1 MTLATTGREP
11 GEPPDWCFDMNEHM
25 VPSTCTWT
33 GQKWVKSYDD
43 GGFGS
48 GADGGVPGS
57 FGVLMFLGLLV
68 AVAVTAWRVSL
79 ARRVA
84 RDAGLDPD
92 RATEL
97 TLLEDH
103 GLEASYI
110 SAHLQARPVAE
121 QPPAPAVRSAEERL
135 RELRSLL
142 DAGLITQEE
151 HDARRTAVVDSL

>member
-1 MTLATTGREP
+1 MPLATMDKGP
-11 GEPPDWCFDMNEHM
+11 GKAPDWCFELNEHG
-25 VPSTCTWT
+25 VPPTCTWT

-43 GGFGS
+43 GFGS
-48 GADGGVPGS
+48 GAGGGMPDS
-57 FGVLMFLGLLV
+57 FGAFIFLGILLTI
-68 AVAVTAWRVSL
+68 AVTAWRVSL

-103 GLEASYI
+103 GLEASYL

-142 DAGLITQEE
+142 EQGLISQEE
-151 HDARRTAVVDSL
+151 HDARRQAVVDAL

>member
-1 MTLATTGREP
+1 
-11 GEPPDWCFDMNEHM
+11 MNEDM

-43 GGFGS
+43 GYS
-48 GADGGVPGS
+48 GAGGGMPDS
-57 FGVLMFLGLLV
+57 FGAFIFLGILV
-68 AVAVTAWRVSL
+68 TLAATAWRVSL

-103 GLEASYI
+103 GLEASYLA
-110 SAHLQARPVAE
+110 AHLQARPAAE
-121 QPPAPAVRSAEERL
+121 QPPAPAVRSAQQRL
-135 RELRSLL
+135 GELRSLL
-142 DAGLITQEE
+142 ESGLISQEE
-151 HDARRTAVVDSL
+151 HDARRKAIVDAL

>member
-1 MTLATTGREP
+1 
-11 GEPPDWCFDMNEHM
+11 MNENM

-43 GGFGS
+43 GYG
-48 GADGGVPGS
+48 GADGGMPGS
-57 FGVLMFLGLLV
+57 FGVLMFLGILV
-68 AVAVTAWRVSL
+68 AIGITAWRVSL

-103 GLEASYI
+103 GLEASYL
-110 SAHLQARPVAE
+110 SAHLQARPVAG
-121 QPPAPAVRSAEERL
+121 QAPAPAVRSAEERL

-142 DAGLITQEE
+142 ESGLISQEE
-151 HDARRTAVVDSL
+151 HDTRRRAVVDAL

>member
-1 MTLATTGREP
+1 MPPATSRTDPGRA
-11 GEPPDWCFDMNEHM
+11 PDWCFDMNEDM

-43 GGFGS
+43 GFS
-48 GADGGVPGS
+48 GADAGMPGS
-57 FGVLMFLGLLV
+57 FGVLMFLGILV
-68 AVAVTAWRVSL
+68 AVGITAWRVSL

-103 GLEASYI
+103 GLEASYL

-142 DAGLITQEE
+142 ESGLISQEE
-151 HDARRTAVVDSL
+151 HDTRRKAVVDAL

>member
-1 MTLATTGREP
+1 MAPATSRTEP
-11 GEPPDWCFDMNEHM
+11 GKAPDWCFDMNEEM
-25 VPSTCTWT
+25 VPSSCTWT

-43 GGFGS
+43 GYGS
-48 GADGGVPGS
+48 GADGGIPGS
-57 FGVLMFLGLLV
+57 FGVLMFLGILLTIGI
-68 AVAVTAWRVSL
+68 TAWRVSL

-84 RDAGLDPD
+84 RDAGLDPN

-103 GLEASYI
+103 GLEASYL

-121 QPPAPAVRSAEERL
+121 QPSAPAVRSAEERL

-142 DAGLITQEE
+142 ESGLISQEE
-151 HDARRTAVVDSL
+151 HDARRKAVVDAL

>member
-1 MTLATTGREP
+1 MVIATTRREP
-11 GEPPDWCFDMNEHM
+11 GEPPDWCFDMNENM

-48 GADGGVPGS
+48 GADAGMPGS
-57 FGVLMFLGLLV
+57 FGVLMFLGLLA

-121 QPPAPAVRSAEERL
+121 QPSAPAVRSAEERL

>member
-1 MTLATTGREP
+1 MPLVTLPLTFQPGFEP
-11 GEPPDWCFDMNEHM
+11 GPAGMDMGPP
-25 VPSTCTWT
+25 P
-33 GQKWVKSYDD
+33 
-43 GGFGS
+43 GFV
-48 GADGGVPGS
+48 A
-57 FGVLMFLGLLV
+57 FGVLAAVV
-68 AVAVTAWRVSL
+68 AIGTTLWRVSL

-103 GLEASYI
+103 GLEASYL

-142 DAGLITQEE
+142 EQGLISQEE
-151 HDARRTAVVDSL
+151 HDARRKAVVDAL

>member
-1 MTLATTGREP
+1 MPLATSRKDPAEA
-11 GEPPDWCFDMNEHM
+11 PDWCFDMNESM

-43 GGFGS
+43 GFAP
-48 GADGGVPGS
+48 GADGGVPGA
-57 FGVLMFLGLLV
+57 FGALMLLGVLV
-68 AVAVTAWRVSL
+68 TVAVTVWRVSL

-110 SAHLQARPVAE
+110 SAHLPARPVTE
-121 QPPAPAVRSAEERL
+121 QPAAPAVRSVEERL

-142 DAGLITQEE
+142 DQGLITQEE
-151 HDARRTAVVDSL
+151 HDARRQAVVDAL

>member
-1 MTLATTGREP
+1 MALATSRQEP
-11 GEPPDWCFDMNEHM
+11 GRAPDWCFDLNEDM

-43 GGFGS
+43 GYGS
-48 GADGGVPGS
+48 GADGGIPGS
-57 FGVLMFLGLLV
+57 FGVLMFLGILLTIGI
-68 AVAVTAWRVSL
+68 TAWRVSL

-103 GLEASYI
+103 GLEASYL

-142 DAGLITQEE
+142 DQGFITQEE
-151 HDARRTAVVDSL
+151 HDARRKAVVDAL

>member
-1 MTLATTGREP
+1 MALATSRKEP
-11 GEPPDWCFDMNEHM
+11 GRAPDWCFDMNDEG
-25 VPSTCTWT
+25 VLSTCTWT

-43 GGFGS
+43 GYGS
-48 GADGGVPGS
+48 GADVGIPGS
-57 FGVLMFLGLLV
+57 FGVLMFLGILV
-68 AVAVTAWRVSL
+68 TIAITVWRVSL

-84 RDAGLDPD
+84 RDAGLDPN

-103 GLEASYI
+103 GLEASYL

-142 DAGLITQEE
+142 DQGFITQEE
-151 HDARRTAVVDSL
+151 HDARRKAVVDAL

>member
-1 MTLATTGREP
+1 MPLATLRREP
-11 GEPPDWCFDMNEHM
+11 GRAPDWCFDMNEDM

-43 GGFGS
+43 GYGS
-48 GADGGVPGS
+48 GADGGIPGS
-57 FGVLMFLGLLV
+57 FGVLMFLGILV
-68 AVAVTAWRVSL
+68 TVAITAWRVSL

-103 GLEASYI
+103 GLEASYL

-142 DAGLITQEE
+142 ESGLISQEE
-151 HDARRTAVVDSL
+151 HDTRRKAVVDAL

>member
-1 MTLATTGREP
+1 MPVTTLRREP
-11 GEPPDWCFDMNEHM
+11 GEPPDWCFDMNEDM

-43 GGFGS
+43 GFGS
-48 GADGGVPGS
+48 GADGGMPDS
-57 FGVLMFLGLLV
+57 FGALMFLGFLV
-68 AVAVTAWRVSL
+68 AIGVTVWRVSL

-84 RDAGLDPD
+84 RDAGLDPN

-103 GLEASYI
+103 GLEASYL
-110 SAHLQARPVAE
+110 SAHLQARPAAE
-121 QPPAPAVRSAEERL
+121 QPSPPAVRSAEERL

-142 DAGLITQEE
+142 EQGLITQEE
-151 HDARRTAVVDSL
+151 HDARRKAVVDAL